1 MIAPLNAKLWPIGS
15 YVACPTQRKAKIM
28 GYTDEGRLRLRYLGG
43 SALDTVVLWPHLCK
57 RLAKSETPG

>member
-1 MIAPLNAKLWPIGS
+1 VGAWVELPSG
-15 YVACPTQRKAKIM
+15 RKASIL

-43 SALDTVVLWPHLCK
+43 NAVDGLVDLYPHHCR

>member
-1 MIAPLNAKLWPIGS
+1 VQPLNAKLWPVGAWVELPS
-15 YVACPTQRKAKIM
+15 GRKASIL

-43 SALDTVVLWPHLCK
+43 NAVDGLVDLYPHHCR